1 MSSFKSTLSGAGR
14 AFLAAFGS
22 TLLLLATG
30 VLTAPDVATAQVVAV
45 AALIASVSAGVKAL
59 VSWVPLLSFR
69 SLLPQPLAAWVDAFA
84 QGFVGALLVGLANW
98 LDAGDVSNYN
108 MALTAVFVG
117 ALVAG
122 VRALQGLLTE
132 GEYPLLEKGF

>member
-1 MSSFKSTLSGAGR
+1 M
-14 AFLAAFGS
+14 
-22 TLLLLATG
+22 LLATG

-69 SLLPQPLAAWVDAFA
+69 SLLPQPLAAWVDAFV

-108 MALTAVFVG
+108 TALTAIFVG

-122 VRALQGLLTE
+122 VRVLQGLLTE

>member
-69 SLLPQPLAAWVDAFA
+69 SLLPQPLAAWVDAFV

-108 MALTAVFVG
+108 TALTAIFVG

-122 VRALQGLLTE
+122 VRVLQGLLTE